1 MSNKHKRFCTTLH
14 YIEHFLILASAV
26 TGCISVSVFASLLC
40 IPSSK
45 VGLKLY
51 AMTEGIK
58 NYDSIIKKKK
68 KHQEIVLLAKS
79 KLHSIEVLI
88 YKALISSS
96 ISHDEFVLINNDL
109 KEYNDMKQEI
119 KNIKT

>member
-40 IPSSK
+40 IPIGITSSE
-45 VGLKLY
+45 VGLKLC
-51 AMTEGIK
+51 AVTEGIK

-79 KLHSIEVLI
+79 
-88 YKALISSS
+88 A
-96 ISHDEFVLINNDL
+96 
-109 KEYNDMKQEI
+109 
-119 KNIKT
+119 

>member
-14 YIEHFLILASAV
+14 YIAHFLILASAV

-40 IPSSK
+40 IPIGITSSE
-45 VGLKLY
+45 VGLKLC
-51 AMTEGIK
+51 AVTEGIK

-79 KLHSIEVLI
+79 
-88 YKALISSS
+88 A
-96 ISHDEFVLINNDL
+96 
-109 KEYNDMKQEI
+109 
-119 KNIKT
+119 

>member
-40 IPSSK
+40 IPIGITSSE
-45 VGLKLY
+45 VGLKLCV
-51 AMTEGIK
+51 MTEGIK

-68 KHQEIVLLAKS
+68 EASRNSIVS
-79 KLHSIEVLI
+79 KI
-88 YKALISSS
+88 
-96 ISHDEFVLINNDL
+96 
-109 KEYNDMKQEI
+109 
-119 KNIKT
+119 